1 MQGLMVNI
9 SRVQSQGLELYT
21 DLLNLQ
27 MQRRRDLQ
35 FYMQIFVVV
44 LYETVFFGY
53 GKRNF
58 YGEKKRNKL
67 RDLF

>member
-9 SRVQSQGLELYT
+9 SRVQSQGLDLYT

-35 FYMQIFVVV
+35 FYMQIFVV
-44 LYETVFFGY
+44 LYETVFFGH

-58 YGEKKRNKL
+58 DGEKKKKQTA
-67 RDLF
+67 